1 MSSKAILIKENAV
14 SDTVVY
20 IDNNM
25 NKLVETSKLKVEFF
39 QDRDYE
45 KEAYDIE
52 NGPHNEVEDTKVLDT
67 QQTDLQDYQLARN
80 KVTRYIKSHVRYNYA
95 DLITF
100 TLMSVDDI
108 IVKEH
113 KNQTKVIKINKYKKW
128 HEVMQEEIDSLLK
141 KSMLILLC

>member
-52 NGPHNEVEDTKVLDT
+52 SGPHNEVEDTKVLDT

-80 KVTRYIKSHVRYNYA
+80 KVTR
-95 DLITF
+95 
-100 TLMSVDDI
+100 
-108 IVKEH
+108 
-113 KNQTKVIKINKYKKW
+113 
-128 HEVMQEEIDSLLK
+128 
-141 KSMLILLC
+141 